1 MALLVHQLAEADEIP
16 CGSIGYDS
24 GSFGNSSDNYSDPFF
39 LVVEEISYELGITK
53 NSRTDV
59 DMWMSQTLR
68 LHKCLLKCLSLMAYC
83 EALFVAERLDF
94 KEVKLLQFVWERSIC
109 MVPSRCNTP
118 FPTVRLD
125 GVYMYATQSHTVSP
139 KKTLNH
145 YSLVMSLKS
154 RTTDHNRH
162 TLFVGKIEMFVGIAP
177 NRQPFS
183 PYGRLVLRANQV
195 ALSTR
200 RFALILLLSDRR
212 ILDHQCHGGKWEST
226 MLADVSDSKG

>member
-1 MALLVHQLAEADEIP
+1 MPIE
-16 CGSIGYDS
+16 
-24 GSFGNSSDNYSDPFF
+24 
-39 LVVEEISYELGITK
+39 
-53 NSRTDV
+53 
-59 DMWMSQTLR
+59 M
-68 LHKCLLKCLSLMAYC
+68 
-83 EALFVAERLDF
+83 FVAYG
-94 KEVKLLQFVWERSIC
+94 LLWNTFRSGTARFQRSQAS
-109 MVPSRCNTP
+109 PDTP

-125 GVYMYATQSHTVSP
+125 VVYMYATPSHTVSP
-139 KKTLNH
+139 KTLNH

-154 RTTDHNRH
+154 RMTDHNSIPC
-162 TLFVGKIEMFVGIAP
+162 LLGELKCFVGIAP